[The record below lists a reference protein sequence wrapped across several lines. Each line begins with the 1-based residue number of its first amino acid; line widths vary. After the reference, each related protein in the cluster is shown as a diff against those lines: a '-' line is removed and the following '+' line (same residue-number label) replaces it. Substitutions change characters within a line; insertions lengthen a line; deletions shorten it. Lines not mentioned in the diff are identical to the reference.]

1 MRCEPRAVAASVGVL
16 PDSPAMPQLRRRAKM
31 MYASARLKPA
41 VATIRVL
48 AFTTGVLYLTGG
60 LLVLLSLWHPSP
72 TYANTPAIGGLALF
86 AVMVGVITMGW
97 GRLFPAWTY
106 HVLVAAGTAII
117 TAIVFLSGGGAS
129 AVGYGCLYTFVAIDC
144 FFFFAWPAAIA
155 HLAAFQLCSTAAFMA
170 VEMHASQVVVQQG
183 CATVVALVVG
193 WLARAAA
200 EAEQDCLT
208 QLINRR
214 GFDRALQET
223 IGGARRDSSPLCVV
237 LLDLDHFKA
246 INDSGGHAVGDQVLR
261 TVAQTW
267 TALLRP
273 GQILARPGGDEF
285 ALILP
290 GCPITRAATIADQL
304 RLAVGKHITCSAG
317 VAELRADDSRA
328 MLVNRADAALYEAK
342 AAGRD
347 QTALHGDTRDSG
359 LNEFFDALASGQ
371 FELHYQPIVSLTAH
385 TVRGEEALLRWIHP
399 TRGLLPP
406 ADFIPAAEQSGAIHA
421 LGQWVLDRACQ
432 HAVAAADDRRICVN
446 AAGVELRRSEYVDN
460 VIATLRRTG
469 LDPAR
474 LVIEITESTLE
485 ADHQDVVT
493 ALQRLRDGGVKIAID
508 DFGTGYSSLSR
519 LQFLPIDILKID
531 RSFVA
536 TISETAASTAILRG
550 IIALAHAMSMDTV
563 AEGVENA
570 CQAEA
575 LARLGCTYGQGY
587 FHGRPQ
593 PVPAVAPAHR
603 PHALT
608 TR

>member
-1 MRCEPRAVAASVGVL
+1 
-16 PDSPAMPQLRRRAKM
+16 
-31 MYASARLKPA
+31 
-41 VATIRVL
+41 
-48 AFTTGVLYLTGG
+48 
-60 LLVLLSLWHPSP
+60 
-72 TYANTPAIGGLALF
+72 
-86 AVMVGVITMGW
+86 
-97 GRLFPAWTY
+97 
-106 HVLVAAGTAII
+106 
-117 TAIVFLSGGGAS
+117 
-129 AVGYGCLYTFVAIDC
+129 
-144 FFFFAWPAAIA
+144 
-155 HLAAFQLCSTAAFMA
+155 
-170 VEMHASQVVVQQG
+170 
-183 CATVVALVVG
+183 
-193 WLARAAA
+193 
-200 EAEQDCLT
+200 
-208 QLINRR
+208 
-214 GFDRALQET
+214 
-223 IGGARRDSSPLCVV
+223 VV